1 METENNQRTNWLAFL
16 LIAVFV
22 VLLVALVGYL
32 YLNKGK
38 TTSTTT
44 TTSTTSSAKTTPV
57 LAATVT
63 ITKDGFVPA
72 TIQVKKGSQVTWT
85 NTDGATHQ
93 VVTDPHPAHTN
104 LKSLDSD
111 PLGQGDSFTFT
122 FEKTGTYGYHDEMN
136 PLKFKG
142 TVIVK

>member
-1 METENNQRTNWLAFL
+1 METESKQHTNWLAFI

-22 VLLVALVGYL
+22 VLLAVLAGYL

-44 TTSTTSSAKTTPV
+44 TTSTTSATKTTPV
-57 LAATVT
+57 SVAAVT

-72 TIQVKKGSQVTWT
+72 TIQVKKGTAVTWA

-93 VVTDPHPAHTN
+93 VVTDPHPGHSN
-104 LKSLDSD
+104 LKDLDSD
-111 PLGQGDSFTFT
+111 PLGQGDSFTFS
-122 FEKTGTYGYHDEMN
+122 FEKTGTYGYHDETN